1 MSLLGEHM
9 LLLATDIPGIIPVFE
24 AISRRIRHSGESLPI
39 SSVASPEHERM
50 VRAYLLALT
59 GDPDAVDDLSQ
70 EVFLRALQRLH
81 LLVNQDDPGRVLRGI
96 ARRVA
101 HEFFRSQRRRRR
113 YIDATLDL
121 LATDDDCLAE
131 AMQHREAFELL
142 RAAIDDLPII
152 ARRMLELRYH
162 DGRTA
167 QHIADQLGLQP
178 VAVRVTLLRIRE
190 RLRRRLDAPAP
201 HIL

>member
-1 MSLLGEHM
+1 
-9 LLLATDIPGIIPVFE
+9 
-24 AISRRIRHSGESLPI
+24 
-39 SSVASPEHERM
+39 M